1 MRGWAAAP
9 ATSPLPAHVPCS
21 LLAPSVCLERAGP
34 PGSEPAHG
42 QLTWAALPCSWAQ
55 GRCVAALHQECPGD
69 LVPPRAPIWRA
80 PSRPVAPRG
89 LGGTCR
95 GGGQW
100 HPEGRTVPAEVEASG
115 TRRVGQ
121 CPQRWRPVAPESQA
135 VPTEVEASGH
145 QRVRQ
150 CPQRRLPS
158 GPLTVCLPA
167 QSTRTA
173 WLLRVGPLG
182 ACGRTDHEAC
192 LWPPGRRCGPGLPRP
207 AAGPQDLVDALFLAG
222 RFCVHDLESQPG
234 TTPGPGARGALSP
247 RPPTAF
253 VRPRGP
259 VAVPGARGQHRPGP
273 SRVLGEGKGPPL
285 WWSLVCPG
293 LCKKSLDTEWA
304 GASGQALQE
313 SPPR

>member
-1 MRGWAAAP
+1 MCGCLAPGVSRGP
-9 ATSPLPAHVPCS
+9 GATSCS
-21 LLAPSVCLERAGP
+21 DLE
-34 PGSEPAHG
+34 S
-42 QLTWAALPCSWAQ
+42 TF
-55 GRCVAALHQECPGD
+55 
-69 LVPPRAPIWRA
+69 
-80 PSRPVAPRG
+80 
-89 LGGTCR
+89 
-95 GGGQW
+95 
-100 HPEGRTVPAEVEASG
+100 EASG
-115 TRRVGQ
+115 TQRVGQ

-135 VPTEVEASGH
+135 VPTEVEASGP